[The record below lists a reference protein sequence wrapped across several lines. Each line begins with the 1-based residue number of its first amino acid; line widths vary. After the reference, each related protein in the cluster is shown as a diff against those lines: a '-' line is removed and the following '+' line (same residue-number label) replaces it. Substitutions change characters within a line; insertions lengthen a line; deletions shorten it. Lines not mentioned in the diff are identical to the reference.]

1 MGRDTGSSVGPGQ
14 RRTKY
19 AQQAVRAGSGTADVW
34 AGARQDTAVAAGNG
48 AEKALVVLG
57 QSGRMKVWVMRRGL
71 RQAGERLQVQHS
83 DGDGIR
89 QSELGGESGN
99 EALTWEET
107 DSRGVQTGRD

>member
-1 MGRDTGSSVGPGQ
+1 MDRDTGSSVGLGQ
-14 RRTKY
+14 RCTKC
-19 AQQAVRAGSGTADVW
+19 AQQAVRAGSGRADVW
-34 AGARQDTAVAAGNG
+34 TRARQDTAVAAGNG
-48 AEKALVVLG
+48 AEKALTVLG
-57 QSGRMKVWVMRRGL
+57 QSGRMKAWVMRRGL

-89 QSELGGESGN
+89 QSGLGGESGN

>member
-1 MGRDTGSSVGPGQ
+1 MGRDMGSSVGLGQ
-14 RRTKY
+14 RRTKC

-34 AGARQDTAVAAGNG
+34 TGALQDTVAAAGDG
-48 AEKALVVLG
+48 AGKALMVLG
-57 QSGRMKVWVMRRGL
+57 RSGRMRVWVMRRGL
-71 RQAGERLQVQHS
+71 RQAGERLQVQHI

-89 QSELGGESGN
+89 QSGLGGESGN